1 MGLIFGAVFLL
12 TLEVLM
18 LDVGYHL
25 SQNSEGGDGIHSCLG
40 PRGENCILGAQSLI
54 LFTFECFTFN
64 FIYLK
69 YQNLHVYFMLISFF
83 HYSTIFFV
91 FILLYINIK
100 INLYFGFILS
110 FFN

>member
-1 MGLIFGAVFLL
+1 LGLIFGAVFLL
-12 TLEVLM
+12 SLEVLNLLM

-40 PRGENCILGAQSLI
+40 PKGGENCILGAQSLI

-83 HYSTIFFV
+83 HYSIIFSYSY
-91 FILLYINIK
+91 LYI
-100 INLYFGFILS
+100 LT
-110 FFN
+110 